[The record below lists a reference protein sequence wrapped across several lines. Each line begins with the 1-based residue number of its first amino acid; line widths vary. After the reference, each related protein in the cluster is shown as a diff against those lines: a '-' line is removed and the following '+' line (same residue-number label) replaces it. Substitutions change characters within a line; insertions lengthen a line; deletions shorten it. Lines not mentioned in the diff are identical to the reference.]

1 MIGNRI
7 KPIEDF
13 DAVSLSTSPVDDAPT
28 NCRQANYLRRLCE
41 LHGPLDIDF
50 QGIEAKINITD
61 SRVNHCDCAVMLG
74 MSERVGIYRLARHN
88 IFL

>member
-1 MIGNRI
+1 MIGHRI
-7 KPIEDF
+7 KPIEVF

-50 QGIEAKINITD
+50 QGVEAKINIPND
-61 SRVNHCDCAVMLG
+61 GVNHHD
-74 MSERVGIYRLARHN
+74 
-88 IFL
+88 